1 MIMADVRCPMCGKS
15 NPVELEVCQYCQA
28 RLKPLHVSP
37 SEVGSPAPSQP
48 SGNETQGDE
57 VSPPEWLRSLRLEEE
72 IGELEEPQ
80 ASDEVPD
87 WSEEGSEV
95 ENPPE
100 QPADESAELPDWLTN
115 LRQEGKGTVEEIV
128 VQNTEPE
135 EAESSWGELRAEM
148 PDWLADIRNEEEQ
161 GSLLEESESKEPDRA
176 DEEPDW
182 LQRIRSRS
190 QDEARSSPARDQ
202 EDADRPGAWSTALF
216 QDEETDAGQEEE
228 SAATV
233 EPGEIPDW
241 LSDLKEEQEIE
252 PLASGQD
259 WPTEEEQPA
268 ADTLSKDDSSGRPPS
283 AAPFDT
289 GTLRALYSEE
299 GESEVPSW
307 MARFSGE
314 EGAGSKADEE
324 VTPASASE
332 STSSPSGDATS
343 EADHEVEDK
352 AGSPE
357 LDWLTDIQQAA
368 LREQPEEEKPLL
380 FTSSGAI
387 SPFMLEE
394 GDEAE
399 EAQATAEATEISD
412 VSSESVSP
420 TAHAE
425 IPDWLAEVAPRES
438 GLGQPDE
445 TFEERETSRPSG
457 QEEIAP
463 AELPS
468 WLEAMRPVEFA
479 ASKPPPV
486 EEGADRVES
495 VGPLAGLRGV
505 LPAEP
510 DVSRAGKTSGYSIKL
525 QVSDA
530 QQAHAS
536 LLDTLVKEEGLAR
549 PLPQRSVISPQ
560 HLLRLAITVVLI
572 VTAVFPM
579 LMGWPQESPPAF
591 PPEAG
596 AVNFFINN
604 LKTGAPVLV
613 AVDYEPGWSGE
624 MDATSAGVIQHLE
637 LKGAY
642 PAFISTV
649 PTGPAQAEHLL
660 ATVGQGSGAAWQAG
674 QNYANLGFIPGGAAG
689 LLSFAQSP
697 QKIVPAYSET
707 GKRAWDEGSLVNIQS
722 ISDFSL
728 AIVITQNPDTART
741 WIEQVGP
748 YLGEQTPLLML
759 LSAQAEPLVRPY
771 YQEFQQQVKG
781 MVVGLVGGASYEN
794 LNGQPLLALT
804 YWDSFNLAIIIAVV
818 IIFLGALFN
827 ASLAA
832 VGKRKNDTSHEGAQ

>member
-1 MIMADVRCPMCGKS
+1 MNMAEVRCPMCGKP
-15 NPVELEVCQYCQA
+15 NPADLEICQYCQA
-28 RLKPLHVSP
+28 RLKPLHINP
-37 SEVGSPAPSQP
+37 SEAGSTVPSHPSQSEIP
-48 SGNETQGDE
+48 DSEE
-57 VSPPEWLRSLRLEEE
+57 AAPEWLRSLRLEEE
-72 IGELEEPQ
+72 INDLEEPPDG
-80 ASDEVPD
+80 DEMPD
-87 WSEEGSEV
+87 WLKDSEG
-95 ENPPE
+95 ENPPDL
-100 QPADESAELPDWLTN
+100 PATEGAELPDWLTS
-115 LRQEGKGTVEEIV
+115 LRQNDEGSSEQAEVS
-128 VQNTEPE
+128 NAEPE
-135 EAESSWGELRAEM
+135 EADSSWGELNAEM
-148 PDWLADIRNEEEQ
+148 PDWLANMRTEGASDSVAEED
-161 GSLLEESESKEPDRA
+161 ESTKPERT

-190 QDEARSSPARDQ
+190 QEEDSGSTRKEQKEVDQ
-202 EDADRPGAWSTALF
+202 SNAWSTALF
-216 QDEETDAGQEEE
+216 QDEETESGQEEKPV
-228 SAATV
+228 STV
-233 EPGEIPDW
+233 EPGDIPDW
-241 LSDLKEEQEIE
+241 LSELSEEQEIE

-259 WPTEEEQPA
+259 WPTEEEQPEEEGW
-268 ADTLSKDDSSGRPPS
+268 SKAESPIQPPS

-314 EGAGSKADEE
+314 MEAPSKSAEGENQSQVEE
-324 VTPASASE
+324 TSA
-332 STSSPSGDATS
+332 PSVDATTEEIHEE
-343 EADHEVEDK
+343 EAEGTT
-352 AGSPE
+352 AE

-368 LREQPEEEKPLL
+368 LHEQPEEEKPLL

-394 GDEAE
+394 EGEEAE
-399 EAQATAEATEISD
+399 ESQVADETAEMSD
-412 VSSESVSP
+412 VSREDASLAAP
-420 TAHAE
+420 AD

-438 GLGQPDE
+438 GVGLPDE
-445 TFEERETSRPSG
+445 TEDEAEVGRSSG

-486 EEGADRVES
+486 EEGADRIES

-510 DVSRAGKTSGYSIKL
+510 DVSRVGKPSGYSIKL

-530 QQAHAS
+530 QQTHAN
-536 LLDTLVKEEGLAR
+536 LLETLVKEEGLAR
-549 PLPQRSVISPQ
+549 PLPQRSVISSQ
-560 HLLRLAITVVLI
+560 HLLRLSITIVLI
-572 VTAVFPM
+572 VAVVFPM

-596 AVNFFINN
+596 AVNYLINN
-604 LKTGAPVLV
+604 LQAGAPVLV

-624 MDATSAGVIQHLE
+624 MDATAAGVIRHLE
-637 LKGAY
+637 LKGVY

-660 ATVGQGSGAAWQAG
+660 AIVGQGSGAVWQAG

-697 QKIVPAYSET
+697 QRIAPAYSET
-707 GKRAWDEGSLVNIQS
+707 GKSAWDEGSLVDVQS
-722 ISDFSL
+722 ISDFAL
-728 AIVITQNPDTART
+728 AIVVTQNPDTART

-748 YLGEQTPLLML
+748 YLGDKTPLLML

-781 MVVGLVGGASYEN
+781 MVIGLVGGASYEH
-794 LNGQPLLALT
+794 LNGQPLIALN
-804 YWDSFNLAIIIAVV
+804 YWDAFNLAVIVAVV
-818 IIFLGALFN
+818 IIFLGALIN

-832 VGKRKNDTSHEGAQ
+832 AGKRKMDSRPEGTS

>member
-1 MIMADVRCPMCGKS
+1 MTMAEVRCPMCGKP
-15 NPVELEVCQYCQA
+15 NPADLDTCQYCQA
-28 RLKPLHVSP
+28 RLKPLHITP
-37 SEVGSPAPSQP
+37 SAAGSAIPSQP
-48 SGNETQGDE
+48 SESKNSGSEE
-57 VSPPEWLRSLRLEEE
+57 AAPEWLRSLRLEEE
-72 IGELEEPQ
+72 ISDLEEPS
-80 ASDEVPD
+80 ADDEVLD
-87 WSEEGSEV
+87 WSDDSEG
-95 ENPPE
+95 ENPPDL
-100 QPADESAELPDWLTN
+100 PVDETAELPDWLTN
-115 LRQEGKGTVEEIV
+115 LRQGDKGAAEQAEVSNDES
-128 VQNTEPE
+128 E
-135 EAESSWGELRAEM
+135 EADSSWGEPDAEM
-148 PDWLADIRNEEEQ
+148 PDWLADIRTADESGSFSEQ
-161 GSLLEESESKEPDRA
+161 DESSKPEQA

-190 QDEARSSPARDQ
+190 QEEERSSSLKEPK
-202 EDADRPGAWSTALF
+202 DADQSGAWSTALF
-216 QDEETDAGQEEE
+216 QDAETESNQEEKP
-228 SAATV
+228 ADKV

-241 LSDLKEEQEIE
+241 LSELSEEQEIE
-252 PLASGQD
+252 PLASEQE
-259 WPTEEEQPA
+259 WPTEEVQPEEEA
-268 ADTLSKDDSSGRPPS
+268 RSKAESPAQPPS

-299 GESEVPSW
+299 GESEIPSW
-307 MARFSGE
+307 MARFSGDMGAPSKSTEGEAQAHVE
-314 EGAGSKADEE
+314 ETPGLSADEAAE
-324 VTPASASE
+324 EIHEEAEASSA
-332 STSSPSGDATS
+332 
-343 EADHEVEDK
+343 
-352 AGSPE
+352 E

-368 LREQPEEEKPLL
+368 LREQPVEEAPLL

-394 GDEAE
+394 EGE
-399 EAQATAEATEISD
+399 EGEDTQAADATAEESAI
-412 VSSESVSP
+412 SSESTSLAAP
-420 TAHAE
+420 AE

-438 GLGQPDE
+438 GVGLPDE
-445 TFEERETSRPSG
+445 TEEEAEAGRSVG

-486 EEGADRVES
+486 EEGADRIES

-510 DVSRAGKTSGYSIKL
+510 DVSRVGRPSGYSIKL

-530 QQAHAS
+530 QQTHAS
-536 LLDTLVKEEGLAR
+536 LLETLIKEEGLAR
-549 PLPQRSVISPQ
+549 PLPQRSAISSQ
-560 HLLRLAITVVLI
+560 HLLRLSITIVLI
-572 VTAVFPM
+572 VAVVFPM
-579 LMGWPQESPPAF
+579 LMGWPQETPPAF

-596 AVNFFINN
+596 AVNYMINN
-604 LKTGAPVLV
+604 LQAGAPVLV

-624 MDATSAGVIQHLE
+624 MDATAAGVVRHLE

-660 ATVGQGSGAAWQAG
+660 AIVGQGSSTEWQAG

-689 LLSFAQSP
+689 LLSFVQSP
-697 QKIVPAYSET
+697 QKISPAYSET
-707 GKRAWDEGSLVNIQS
+707 GKRAWDEGSLVNVQS

-748 YLGEQTPLLML
+748 YLGDNTPLLML

-781 MVVGLVGGASYEN
+781 MVIGLVGGASYEN
-794 LNGQPLLALT
+794 LNGQPLVALN
-804 YWDSFNLAIIIAVV
+804 YWDAFNFAVIVAVV
-818 IIFLGALFN
+818 IIFLGALIN

-832 VGKRKNDTSHEGAQ
+832 SGKRKTDNRPEGTR